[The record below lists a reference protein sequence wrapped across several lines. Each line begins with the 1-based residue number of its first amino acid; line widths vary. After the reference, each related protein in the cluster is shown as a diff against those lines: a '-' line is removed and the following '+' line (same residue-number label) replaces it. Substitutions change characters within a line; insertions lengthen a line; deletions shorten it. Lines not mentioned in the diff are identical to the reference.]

1 MALDSATDSLVGNSS
16 SRVKPR
22 KGVERSYR
30 KGERARQDFVS
41 DWKAER
47 IPHRASA
54 NTKQAR
60 RYSADAWHCLRGVID
75 REHRTVATADPHSP
89 RIRPTLPSF
98 TLDEGSER

>member
-1 MALDSATDSLVGNSS
+1 MRAF
-16 SRVKPR
+16 
-22 KGVERSYR
+22 VERGHR

-47 IPHRASA
+47 VPHRALA
-54 NTKQAR
+54 NTNQAL

-75 REHRTVATADPHSP
+75 REHRTVAAADPHSP

-98 TLDEGSER
+98 ALVEESER